1 MKKPH
6 TYILSVLLTLI
17 VIFSLLGL
25 AGASLLRFKALNP
38 ATFTQIVNEKALPA
52 RVQDELRSYFK
63 EQENASGIPAS
74 VYDKAIAEGQLRP
87 IIQDT
92 VSNAFD
98 YLNGKTDTLGITPD
112 FSVLNADMTAFFE
125 QYAADNGYEK
135 DALYDETLAKAV
147 KAGSE
152 NIQSACDVF
161 RIGLLDQAGL
171 LKKVRRVMPY
181 LSYALF
187 GALVMLVLA
196 VILLV
201 TVNHREK
208 HEVCYWVGTAVLV
221 SSLLMLVP
229 AAYLQATSWF
239 DRFAVKSDQV
249 FAAVTGYLYKMTG
262 TVITGAVIG
271 LVLAVCLYLLRGVTR
286 SRKRRPVPAA

>member
-17 VIFSLLGL
+17 VILSLLGRS
-25 AGASLLRFKALNP
+25 GALLLRVRALNP

-52 RVQDELRSYFK
+52 RVQDELRSFFK

-74 VYDKAIAEGQLRP
+74 VYDNAIAEDQLRP
-87 IIQDT
+87 IILDT
-92 VSNAFD
+92 VSNAFS

-112 FSVLNADMTAFFE
+112 FMVLNADMTAFFE
-125 QYAADNGYEK
+125 QYAADNNYEK

-161 RIGLLDQAGL
+161 RISLLAQAGL

-181 LSYALF
+181 LSYAII
-187 GALVMLVLA
+187 GALCMLVLA

-201 TVNHREK
+201 IVNRKEK
-208 HEVCYWVGTAVLV
+208 REVCYWVGTAVLV

-229 AAYLQATSWF
+229 AVYLQATNWF

-262 TVITGAVIG
+262 TVITAGVIG
-271 LVLAVCLYLLRGVTR
+271 LVLAVCLYLLRAVMR
-286 SRKRRPVPAA
+286 RKEVSPTD